1 MQTYKVQ
8 HRTKAELSGIYK
20 IYQTEN
26 TSTGEI
32 FTNTALTDVN
42 ISFFT
47 SEIHALL
54 GENGA
59 GKSTL
64 VNILSGLIP
73 PSNGIIKIA
82 DKIYSFNSPND
93 ALRAGVSIVHQK
105 PQLAE
110 NATVLENIIMGAK
123 HNRFFSV
130 LNIKREKEKIEEFK
144 SIWNIDLELNE
155 YVKKLSIEKKFYTA
169 MFSALYRNPA
179 FLILDE
185 PAYVFSEQK
194 RIHFFSAL
202 KNECKNK
209 NLGVILITHRV
220 KDAVFTA
227 DKISVLKNG
236 KLQGV
241 FLTSDLIKNNNA
253 EDFIKE
259 KIFSKKTFLNFQHNK
274 KNTAVKNKIIF
285 SVLCSY
291 SINTSAQIKKIN
303 LQAEAGK
310 VTGVIGFPNSG
321 LEYLEDIISG
331 MTDARHTYKSTKD
344 NFISIRYEDTSII
357 IPAAKI
363 TPALLLKYKI
373 GVIPSDRNYRG
384 SNPALTIEEV
394 LNSYNFKKYFFNKFK
409 SAQFA
414 KNLLNKENISANY
427 KRLAGTLSGGQL
439 QRIILARCLA
449 EKPKII
455 IAAEPAC
462 GLDAASTESLMTGFR
477 LLAEDGKIIIILTK
491 EFDTEL
497 YKSYFDK
504 VYFLGNEN

>member
-1 MQTYKVQ
+1 MENK
-8 HRTKAELSGIYK
+8 TKAELSGIYK

-26 TSTGEI
+26 RSTGEI

-82 DKIYSFNSPND
+82 DKMYSFNSPSD
-93 ALRAGVSIVHQK
+93 ALRAGISIVHQK
-105 PQLAE
+105 PQLVE
-110 NATVLENIIMGAK
+110 NATVFENIIMGQACK
-123 HNRFFSV
+123 HFFSV
-130 LNIKREKEKIEEFK
+130 LNIKTEKEKMEKFK
-144 SIWNIDLELNE
+144 SIWNIDLNLNE
-155 YVKKLSIEKKFYTA
+155 YVKKLSTEKKFYTA
-169 MFSALYRNPA
+169 MFSALYQNPA

-185 PAYVFSEQK
+185 PVYVFSEKK
-194 RIHFFSAL
+194 RIHFFSSL

-209 NLGVILITHRV
+209 NLGVILITHKV
-220 KDAVFTA
+220 KDAVYIA

-236 KLQGV
+236 KLQGS
-241 FLTSDLIKNNNA
+241 FLTSELIKNNNA

-259 KIFSKKTFLNFQHNK
+259 KIFLKKTFLNIHRNK
-274 KNTAVKNKIIF
+274 KNTAIKNKTNF
-285 SVLCSY
+285 SVSY
-291 SINTSAQIKKIN
+291 SYTVNTSAQIKKTN

-310 VTGVIGFPNSG
+310 ITGVIGFPNSG
-321 LEYLEDIISG
+321 LEHLEDTLSG
-331 MTDARHTYKSTKD
+331 MTDTRYTHKNIKD
-344 NFISIRYEDTSII
+344 NFISIQYGHAPIV
-357 IPAAKI
+357 IPAVKI

-384 SNPALTIEEV
+384 SNPALTIEDV
-394 LNSYNFKKYFFNKFK
+394 LNSYNFKKCFFDKLK
-409 SAQFA
+409 SIQFTQSI
-414 KNLLNKENISANY
+414 LNKENIAANP

-449 EKPKII
+449 EKPEII

-462 GLDAASTESLMTGFR
+462 GLDAASSERLMNSFR
-477 LLAEDGKIIIILTK
+477 ILAENGKTIIILTR

-497 YKSYFDK
+497 YKNYFDT

>member
-1 MQTYKVQ
+1 MENKK
-8 HRTKAELSGIYK
+8 KAELSGIYK
-20 IYQTEN
+20 IYQTEDR
-26 TSTGEI
+26 STGEI

-82 DKIYSFNSPND
+82 DKIYSFNSPHD
-93 ALRAGVSIVHQK
+93 ALHAGISIVHQK

-110 NATVLENIIMGAK
+110 NATVFENIIIGTK
-123 HNRFFSV
+123 HKYFFSI
-130 LNIKREKEKIEEFK
+130 LNITNEKEKIEK
-144 SIWNIDLELNE
+144 LKLTWNIDLDLNE
-155 YVKKLSIEKKFYTA
+155 YVKNLSNEKKFYTA
-169 MFSALYRNPA
+169 MFAALYRNPA

-185 PAYVFSEQK
+185 PVSVFSEKK
-194 RIHFFSAL
+194 RIHFFSSL

-209 NLGVILITHRV
+209 NLGVILITHKV
-220 KDAVFTA
+220 KDAVYAA

-236 KLQGV
+236 KLQGS
-241 FLTSDLIKNNNA
+241 FLTSELIKNDNA

-259 KIFSKKTFLNFQHNK
+259 KIFSKKTFLNVQHDK

-285 SVLCSY
+285 SVSFSHSLN
-291 SINTSAQIKKIN
+291 SIQIKIN
-303 LQAEAGK
+303 LHAEAGK
-310 VTGVIGFPNSG
+310 ITGVIGFPNNG
-321 LEYLEDIISG
+321 LENLEDTISG
-331 MTDARHTYKSTKD
+331 MADIRQRYKNAKD
-344 NFISIRYEDTSII
+344 NFISIYYGGEAII
-357 IPAAKI
+357 IPAIKI

-373 GVIPSDRNYRG
+373 GIIPSDRNYRG
-384 SNPALTIEEV
+384 SNPVLTIEEV
-394 LNSYNFKKYFFNKFK
+394 LNSYNFKKCFFDKFE
-409 SAQFA
+409 SAQFTQ
-414 KNLLNKENISANY
+414 NILNKENISANRN
-427 KRLAGTLSGGQL
+427 RLASTLSGGQL

-449 EKPKII
+449 ENPKII

-462 GLDAASTESLMTGFR
+462 GLDVVSTESLLNGFR
-477 LLAEDGKIIIILTK
+477 LLAENGKTIIILTK

-497 YKSYFDK
+497 YKNYFDK